1 MTGSMNAGGGTFMKT
16 RVILGSGDQMPAHR
30 SKTVPAALNRC
41 ATEPFR
47 SRPPVMFCPYSPVPA
62 CEITDCITGVSCTTN
77 SAL

>member
-1 MTGSMNAGGGTFMKT
+1 M
-16 RVILGSGDQMPAHR
+16 SGWDLN
-30 SKTVPAALNRC
+30 AALKRRTSNRYG
-41 ATEPFR
+41 PFR